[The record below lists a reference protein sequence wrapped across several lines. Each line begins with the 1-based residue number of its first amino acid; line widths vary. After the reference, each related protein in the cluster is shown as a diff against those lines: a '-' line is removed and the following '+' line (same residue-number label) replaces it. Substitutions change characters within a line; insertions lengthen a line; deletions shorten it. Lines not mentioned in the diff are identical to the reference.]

1 MWDELKRRLERKIEF
16 YDDSDAWEL
25 EREITNDILKEMQ
38 EIEGE
43 KMKVYEV
50 WVEDEDYF
58 GVDDDCE

>member
-25 EREITNDILKEMQ
+25 EREIINDILKEIQ

-43 KMKVYEV
+43 NNE
-50 WVEDEDYF
+50 
-58 GVDDDCE
+58 